1 MGHLEYPCISL
12 ASSFHIKFKF
22 LNDYWMFP
30 LKTDLYLVQHLKEDM
45 KLSYLAQEL
54 ISTDRLAPQ
63 SW

>member
-1 MGHLEYPCISL
+1 MLTLHAFMVYLFL
-12 ASSFHIKFKF
+12 ALDEF
-22 LNDYWMFP
+22 LF
-30 LKTDLYLVQHLKEDM
+30 LLLLQHLKEEM

>member
-1 MGHLEYPCISL
+1 MLDQETKLS
-12 ASSFHIKFKF
+12 
-22 LNDYWMFP
+22 
-30 LKTDLYLVQHLKEDM
+30 LVQHLKEDM

>member
-1 MGHLEYPCISL
+1 MLDACTHAFLVYVFLTLDEVLFLHLL
-12 ASSFHIKFKF
+12 
-22 LNDYWMFP
+22 
-30 LKTDLYLVQHLKEDM
+30 QHLKEDM